1 MPLPLNKRNKIKQDK
16 RIRMRKTLGR
26 VETVPKTQLSE
37 KLRNILDNAKRHAEF
52 LSDSLKNTLIEKKPS
67 VLRNKKSREFISN
80 KERCSVIT

>member
-1 MPLPLNKRNKIKQDK
+1 MPLPLKNSDEKNSPTND
-16 RIRMRKTLGR
+16 TLGR

-52 LSDSLKNTLIEKKPS
+52 LSDNLKNTLIEKKPS
-67 VLRNKKSREFISN
+67 VLRDKKSREFISN